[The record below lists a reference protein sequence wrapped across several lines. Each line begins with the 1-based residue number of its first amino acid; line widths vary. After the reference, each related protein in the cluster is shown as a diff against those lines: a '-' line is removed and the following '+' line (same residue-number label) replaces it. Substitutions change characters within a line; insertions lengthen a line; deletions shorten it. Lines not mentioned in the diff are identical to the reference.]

1 MKEMIYGER
10 MENPDV
16 LYSGEYRGHKFAIL
30 NLGTHPTAY
39 VEDKIGL
46 MGYEDFR
53 LNEISVHGGFTFHDT
68 GYWSNESEKYRGS
81 VGIMLIVTILWAIT
95 HFIIRQSNGLPPK
108 FTKKL
113 KALSNK

>member
-10 MENPDV
+10 MGNPDV

-46 MGYEDFR
+46 MG
-53 LNEISVHGGFTFHDT
+53 
-68 GYWSNESEKYRGS
+68 
-81 VGIMLIVTILWAIT
+81 
-95 HFIIRQSNGLPPK
+95 
-108 FTKKL
+108 
-113 KALSNK
+113 